1 MPEAVC
7 FDNDGLLLET
17 ESGWTRAE
25 EVLFARHGLTFADDH
40 KRYLIGSSGAVAERK
55 LAEMLDQPGQ
65 GPELWAQLHVLV
77 LEEFAREVAPMPGAV
92 ELVDAL
98 RAAGTPVALVTNSA
112 RELVE
117 LCLATAG
124 VGDRFDVVLARED
137 VEHGKPA
144 PDLYLAACAALGADP
159 ARSVGL
165 EDTATGIAALK
176 AAGLTAVGV
185 PSFPGVTLEDADLVA
200 SSLGDPSVHRI
211 VGL

>member
-25 EVLFARHGLTFADDH
+25 EVLFVRHGSTFTDDH

-55 LAEMLDQPGQ
+55 LAEMLAQPGR
-65 GPELWAQLHVLV
+65 GPALWAELHGLV
-77 LEEFAREVAPMPGAV
+77 LAEFARGMAPMPGAF

-98 RAAGTPVALVTNSA
+98 RAAGTPVALVTNSV
-112 RELVE
+112 RELAE

-124 VGDRFDVVLARED
+124 VGERFDVVLARED

-200 SSLGDPSVHRI
+200 ASLEDPSVHRI

>member
-25 EVLFARHGLTFADDH
+25 EVLFARHGSVFTDAH

-55 LAEMLDQPGQ
+55 LAEMLDRPGE
-65 GPELWAQLHVLV
+65 GPRLWAELHALV
-77 LEEFAREVAPMPGAV
+77 LEEFAREVAPMPGALA
-92 ELVDAL
+92 LVDAL

-112 RELVE
+112 RELAD
-117 LCLATAG
+117 LCLVTAG

-144 PDLYLAACAALGADP
+144 PDLYLAACAVLGADP

-185 PSFPGVTLEDADLVA
+185 PSFPGVKLDKADLVA
-200 SSLGDPSVHRI
+200 ASLEDPSVREI